1 MDEASLAPIRQDSDR
16 ADRRAA
22 IADAAIDILD
32 GSGLADAGF
41 FLREINAAMQA

>member
-1 MDEASLAPIRQDSDR
+1 MRLRSPPIRQGSDR

-32 GSGLADAGF
+32 DGGLADAGF